1 MMRTEQ
7 RGLTWLL
14 QTCIIVYGTFY
25 TQKGRVWDFFKMT
38 YFWSDVSF
46 TTCTWCCEVVAAK
59 IYKSSRLLHPT

>member
-25 TQKGRVWDFFKMT
+25 TRKGRVWDFFYMT

-46 TTCTWCCEVVAAK
+46 TTCT
-59 IYKSSRLLHPT
+59 